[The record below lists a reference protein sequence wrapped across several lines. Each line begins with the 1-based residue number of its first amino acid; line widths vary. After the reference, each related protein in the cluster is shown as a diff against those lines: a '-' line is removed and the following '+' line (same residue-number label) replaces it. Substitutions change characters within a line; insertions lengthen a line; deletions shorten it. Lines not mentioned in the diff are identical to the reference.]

1 MNYDKRQ
8 VLMKKLVCILLALCM
23 CVPLCACGGGGYGVK
38 VVQTLVE
45 QDYSLAFRN
54 DDPTYF
60 YVKAAIETLN
70 AEGRVKEL
78 AFKWLG
84 GDEIDFDANPTA
96 LEELGMP
103 EPQIFV
109 IGADINSFP
118 MSYLSSGTFWGFD
131 IELAYAVCDKLGWE
145 LQIQQIE
152 KENVYIELSS
162 GNIDCAWGGVALSEK
177 EIASKKYT
185 QLGPYIHNDIVVA
198 TRDSTPIWN
207 KLQLNGKNMTMV
219 STPEATEALKSDE
232 KLVRRLGQ
240 ITRLAGG
247 TAECFE
253 YLYSGRCDAV
263 LTDSTALLYFNCH

>member
-1 MNYDKRQ
+1 
-8 VLMKKLVCILLALCM
+8 MKKTVCILLVLCM
-23 CVPLCACGGGGYGVK
+23 GAALCACSSGGYGVK
-38 VVQTLVE
+38 AVQTLVE

-60 YVKAAIETLN
+60 YVKAALETLN

-84 GDEIDFDANPTA
+84 GDVIEFDSNPTA

-131 IELAYAVCDKLGWE
+131 IELAYAVCDRLGWE

-177 EIASKKYT
+177 EIENREYT
-185 QLGPYIHNDIVVA
+185 QYGPYIHNDIVVA
-198 TRDSTPIWN
+198 TRDSSRINN
-207 KLQLNGKNMTMV
+207 KLQLNGKNMTMC
-219 STPEATEALKSDE
+219 STPEATEALRSDE